1 MSSWIAI
8 TGGSGYVGS
17 HIAAALK
24 LNTSYKTLVID
35 NRIAQ
40 LPHTWQFADQFID
53 KSYND
58 PSIAN
63 TLATLNP
70 SVLIHCAASSLVGPS
85 MTDPAAYYA
94 NNVVGIVNLLDTMR
108 QQGVVN
114 LVFSSSSSVYGNS
127 DEQLPSKEDEHLDP
141 ISPYGTTKMI
151 GEHIIRDY
159 CDAYGMN
166 AICFRY
172 FNAVGASPL
181 LDLGQEP
188 GATHLIARVM
198 ESLIDNTEF
207 VINGDDWP
215 TVDGT
220 CVRDYVHV
228 RDIADAHVLG
238 AKWLLANPGFHVMNI
253 GSGSGQSIKQII
265 AAVEYV
271 TGRKINTQIGTKRA
285 GDPAWRMADIARIS
299 TTLNWK
305 PNNDIVSIVSDAYDW
320 YNSNTFKKLRC

>member
-1 MSSWIAI
+1 M
-8 TGGSGYVGS
+8 GS

-24 LNTSYKTLVID
+24 MTTDYKTLVID
-35 NRIAQ
+35 NRITQ
-40 LPHTWQFADQFID
+40 LPHTWQFADRFTD
-53 KSYND
+53 KNYND

-85 MTDPAAYYA
+85 MTDPAVYYA

-108 QQGVVN
+108 QQGVMN
-114 LVFSSSSSVYGNS
+114 LVFSSSSSVYGDSQDHVPCHEN
-127 DEQLPSKEDEHLDP
+127 DRLDP

-181 LDLGQEP
+181 NDLGQEP

-198 ESLIDNTEF
+198 ESLLDHSEF

-215 TVDGT
+215 TADGT

-238 AKWLLANPGFHVMNI
+238 AKWLLDNPGFHVMNI
-253 GSGSGQSIKQII
+253 GSGSGQSIRQIV

-271 TGRKINTQIGTKRA
+271 TGRRVNTITGTKRA
-285 GDPAWRMADIARIS
+285 GDPAWRMADIDRIS
-299 TTLNWK
+299 ATLNWK
-305 PNNDIVSIVSDAYDW
+305 PNNDLVSIVSDAYDW
-320 YNSNTFKKLRC
+320 YNSNTFTKLRC